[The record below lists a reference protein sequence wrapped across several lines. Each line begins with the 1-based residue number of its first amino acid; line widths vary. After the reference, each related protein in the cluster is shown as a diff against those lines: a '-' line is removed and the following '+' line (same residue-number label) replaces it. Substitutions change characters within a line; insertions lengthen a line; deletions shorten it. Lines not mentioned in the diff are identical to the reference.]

1 MAHQT
6 DDVGNADM
14 SQRRDRAVA
23 WSRFKSQREL
33 ARQWTTCSRVSKNEV
48 GRPDSVA
55 YSAAASRG
63 GCLM

>member
-1 MAHQT
+1 MT
-6 DDVGNADM
+6 SVNADM
-14 SQRRDRAVA
+14 AQRRDRTVVEPLDT
-23 WSRFKSQREL
+23 QCEL
-33 ARQWTTCSRVSKNEV
+33 ARQWIACSRVSENEV